1 MGFEQCFEGTCIVG
15 DPDCMWES
23 IPKFRSNTL
32 KSAIS
37 QSTFSFTEWVTEN
50 GSVIK
55 TTKTIFRHRPFS

>member
-1 MGFEQCFEGTCIVG
+1 MGFEQCFEGTSIVG

-23 IPKFRSNTL
+23 ISKFRSNTL

-37 QSTFSFTEWVTEN
+37 HTEWATEN

-55 TTKTIFRHRPFS
+55 TTKTIFRQRLVS